1 MDLKKYYRR
10 IREIEAGITADSAVV
25 VSRATPEGGRAG
37 VLVEAPR
44 EVAARLVA
52 DGAAELADS
61 TQSADYR
68 ESLAAAHQD
77 EERRRAAARIQVSI
91 VRESDLRA
99 LAPEQPAAASRPPR
113 SRSGPQTPTT

>member
-1 MDLKKYYRR
+1 MDLKKYYRK
-10 IREIEAGITADSAVV
+10 IREIEAGIPGDAAVV

-52 DGAAELADS
+52 DGAADLADDA
-61 TQSADYR
+61 QAGAYR
-68 ESLAAAHQD
+68 ESLAQAHRD
-77 EERRRAAARIQVSI
+77 EERGRAAARIQVSI

-99 LAPEQPAAASRPPR
+99 LAPPDHETERGRPKN
-113 SRSGPQTPTT
+113 